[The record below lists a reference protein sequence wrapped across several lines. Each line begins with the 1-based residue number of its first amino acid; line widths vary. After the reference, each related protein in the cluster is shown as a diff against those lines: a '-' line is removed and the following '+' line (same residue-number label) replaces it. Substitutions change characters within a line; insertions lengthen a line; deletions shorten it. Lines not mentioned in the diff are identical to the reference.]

1 MINNVVLIGRLT
13 KDIELKSTQNGIAVT
28 SFTLAVNR
36 PFKNQQ
42 GENEA
47 DFINCVAWRKQAE
60 NAAKFLGK
68 GSLIGVEGRIETR
81 NYEGQDGKRVYV
93 TEVVA
98 DRIQFIETK
107 GNNSAQESTPAQ
119 NFNQQAQGFAGM
131 AQNFKQAQG
140 DPFAK
145 PQNDEKVNVTDD
157 QLPF

>member
-60 NAAKFLGK
+60 NAARYLGK

-81 NYEGQDGKRVYV
+81 NYEDKDGKRVYV

-98 DRIQFIETK
+98 DRIQFLDTK
-107 GNNSAQESTPAQ
+107 NNEQQNNTPSQ
-119 NFNQQAQGFAGM
+119 NFNQQAQSFSGV
-131 AQNFKQAQG
+131 KG
-140 DPFAK
+140 DPFAT
-145 PQNDEKVNVTDD
+145 PQGGKVDVTDD

>member
-60 NAAKFLGK
+60 NAARYLGK

-81 NYEGQDGKRVYV
+81 NYEDKDGKRVYV

-98 DRIQFIETK
+98 DRIQFLDTK
-107 GNNSAQESTPAQ
+107 NNEQQNNTPSQ
-119 NFNQQAQGFAGM
+119 NFNQQAQSFSGV
-131 AQNFKQAQG
+131 KG
-140 DPFAK
+140 DPFKK
-145 PQNDEKVNVTDD
+145 PQSGKVDVTDA